1 MRQLIGLAAAI
12 PALVAG
18 IVAIQAPSTAQTAPA
33 AGAQA
38 FAACRACHTLNKGG
52 RNGVGPNLNGVF
64 GRPAGSVAGFNY
76 SPAMKASGLKWDD
89 KTLNEFIAAP
99 MKKVPGTRMPIGVA
113 DPAKRAA
120 LIAYLKAETAK

>member
-12 PALVAG
+12 PAMVAG
-18 IVAIQAPSTAQTAPA
+18 ILAVQAPSTAQTAPA

-64 GRPAGSVAGFNY
+64 GRQAGSVAGFNY

-89 KTLNEFIAAP
+89 KTLDQFIAAP

>member
-1 MRQLIGLAAAI
+1 MRQLIGLAAAV
-12 PALVAG
+12 PAMVAGVLVA
-18 IVAIQAPSTAQTAPA
+18 QAPSTAQTAPA

-64 GRPAGSVAGFNY
+64 GRQAGTVAGFNY

-120 LIAYLKAETAK
+120 LIAYLKAETSK

>member
-1 MRQLIGLAAAI
+1 MRQLIGLAAAV
-12 PALVAG
+12 PAMVAG
-18 IVAIQAPSTAQTAPA
+18 IVAVQAPSTAQTAPA

-64 GRPAGSVAGFNY
+64 GRQAGSVAGFNY

-99 MKKVPGTRMPIGVA
+99 MKKVPSTRMPIGVA

>member
-1 MRQLIGLAAAI
+1 MRQLIGLAAAV

-18 IVAIQAPSTAQTAPA
+18 IVAVQAPSTAQTAPA

-52 RNGVGPNLNGVF
+52 RNGVGPNLNGII
-64 GRPAGSVAGFNY
+64 GRQAGSVAGFNY

-120 LIAYLKAETAK
+120 LIAYLKAETSK

>member
-1 MRQLIGLAAAI
+1 MRQLIGLAAAV

-18 IVAIQAPSTAQTAPA
+18 IVAVQAPSTAQTAPA

-52 RNGVGPNLNGVF
+52 RNGVGPNLNGVI
-64 GRPAGSVAGFNY
+64 GRQAGSVAGFNY

-120 LIAYLKAETAK
+120 LIAYLKAETSK

>member
-1 MRQLIGLAAAI
+1 MRQLIGLAAAV

-18 IVAIQAPSTAQTAPA
+18 IVAVQAPSTAQTAPA

-38 FAACRACHTLNKGG
+38 FAACRACHTINKGG

-76 SPAMKASGLKWDD
+76 SPAMKASGLKWDE

>member
-1 MRQLIGLAAAI
+1 MRQLIGLAAAV
-12 PALVAG
+12 PAMVAG
-18 IVAIQAPSTAQTAPA
+18 MLAVQAPSTAQTAPA

-64 GRPAGSVAGFNY
+64 GRQAGSVAGFNY

-89 KTLNEFIAAP
+89 KTLDAFIAAP

-113 DPAKRAA
+113 DPAKRTA